1 MKILVTRS
9 SLFLDN
15 AKPCD
20 DAQKCSYT
28 DVDERTVDDPR
39 KNKYLSDWYSDPRFT
54 NHRVE
59 NGHIKRDQNIEGW
72 CICLNTLDELKLFA
86 DKHGKCVV
94 SVKDNNPDMM
104 HVEIYDTYR
113 E

>member
-59 NGHIKRDQNIEGW
+59 NGHIKRDQNREGW

-86 DKHGKCVV
+86 DKYGKCVV